1 MKKSSLTVPEQ
12 QDLWDRRVSLIAEAV
27 AARPDLPTPPDEA
40 RRKMLAVI
48 EGIAGGDRWG
58 VALEKAGWTWKD
70 FSVYTWKNQSMIEML
85 RLIEEYR
92 KDAHLRKLEDEA
104 ERRAVEGVE
113 EDVFSPHGKKV
124 GKRRVYSDTLLV
136 KLLKATAPEKYA
148 DSPSGAGGGLTLN
161 VNFGDLR
168 AKPEKTITVE
178 EVKP

>member
-85 RLIEEYR
+85 RLIESTAR
-92 KDAHLRKLEDEA
+92 MPICANWRTRPSA
-104 ERRAVEGVE
+104 GAGGVE
-113 EDVFSPHGKKV
+113 EMFSPHGKKV
-124 GKRRVYSDTLLV
+124 GAARLFRHAAGQAAAPRRR
-136 KLLKATAPEKYA
+136 KICRFAEWR
-148 DSPSGAGGGLTLN
+148 GGGLTS
-161 VNFGDLR
+161 
-168 AKPEKTITVE
+168 T
-178 EVKP
+178 